1 MDNGF
6 YETECVTGRHV
17 RPLIALAEKMRQF
30 ANKIRNASFL
40 EFKVAKH
47 FSGLWKGDDRR
58 WVIKEKRSVPLAL
71 NWLS

>member
-6 YETECVTGRHV
+6 SETQCVTGRHV
-17 RPLIALAEKMRQF
+17 RPLISLVEKMPQC
-30 ANKIRNASFL
+30 AKKIRNASFL

-47 FSGLWKGDDRR
+47 FSGLWKGDDRW